1 MSLIIFLLDIAFWA
15 ILVWIIL
22 SYVINFGRL
31 PWGHPVRRVYDA
43 IDRVMQPILAPLR
56 RVLPPVR
63 FGGVAL
69 DLSPLILIIG
79 LRLLRSFLA
88 NTLA

>member
-1 MSLIIFLLDIAFWA
+1 MNPLGLILDLAFYA
-15 ILVWIIL
+15 IIIWVIL

-43 IDRVMQPILAPLR
+43 IDRVLQPVLRPLR

-63 FGGVAL
+63 LGNVAL
-69 DLSPLILIIG
+69 DLSPLVLILGIG
-79 LRLLRSFLA
+79 ILRGLI
-88 NTLA
+88 